1 MREEQ
6 IEALQVLY
14 SYNQRALKELKE
26 VAEEFSG
33 NKKEDTDEYLIH
45 ILKGV
50 NWEIQVVN
58 GTMDLINENEMII
71 DKEKINKSVVELN
84 DSIVSKDDERIYN
97 VLKNDIIPF
106 LELIDEISLKY
117 QD

>member
-14 SYNQRALKELKE
+14 GYNQKALMELRE
-26 VAEEFSG
+26 VVEEFKG

-58 GTMDLINENEMII
+58 GTMELINEDKIII
-71 DKEKINKSVVELN
+71 DKERINKSVIELN
-84 DSIVSKDDERIYN
+84 DAIVAKDDERIYN
-97 VLKNDIIPF
+97 SLKNDIIPF
-106 LELIDEISLKY
+106 LELLDEVTSKY
-117 QD
+117 KD